1 MKQEYLI
8 VDARP
13 LTAFRDKTFSGFKKT
28 EVMKALMK
36 SMDEGKV
43 EDTCFWIIE
52 CIVSGYSVETID
64 KLCAYGSKIVHL
76 NNPTLSEYLLKKI
89 YHLSKFNQ
97 SY

>member
-1 MKQEYLI
+1 MYEMIILLTPMRCEDSFIYFFIVWIKYRMKQEYLI

-13 LTAFRDKTFSGFKKT
+13 LTFFRDKTFSGFKKT

-52 CIVSGYSVETID
+52 CIVSG
-64 KLCAYGSKIVHL
+64 
-76 NNPTLSEYLLKKI
+76 
-89 YHLSKFNQ
+89 
-97 SY
+97 